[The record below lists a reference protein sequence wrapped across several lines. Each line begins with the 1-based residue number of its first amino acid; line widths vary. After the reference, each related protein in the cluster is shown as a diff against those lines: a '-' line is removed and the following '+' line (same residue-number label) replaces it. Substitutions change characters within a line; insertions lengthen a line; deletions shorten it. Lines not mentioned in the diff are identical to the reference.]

1 MEQVCCF
8 LPHFYTNPAPVTD
21 IRTYFKLENS
31 YYDETGK
38 SVESDFFRVL
48 IGLCL
53 VYAYV
58 LIMIG
63 GFECIQQK
71 VNY

>member
-1 MEQVCCF
+1 MWGLSF
-8 LPHFYTNPAPVTD
+8 MAAT
-21 IRTYFKLENS
+21 LESS